1 MIQYL
6 GYPASATRW
15 RGLRQVLQTL
25 AKIFFGLAVVEGWR
39 TSLLTELVSRLV
51 QEHSD
56 MSVGG
61 RLQSEKLLQPAL
73 PMCGFQQIGTPD
85 HMSEL
90 RFGVIN
96 GSGQLVGIEAVAALH
111 NEIF

>member
-1 MIQYL
+1 M
-6 GYPASATRW
+6 
-15 RGLRQVLQTL
+15 L
-25 AKIFFGLAVVEGWR
+25 A
-39 TSLLTELVSRLV
+39 ELVSLLV
-51 QEHSD
+51 HKHGD
-56 MSVGG
+56 MSVGR

-90 RFGVIN
+90 GFGVIN